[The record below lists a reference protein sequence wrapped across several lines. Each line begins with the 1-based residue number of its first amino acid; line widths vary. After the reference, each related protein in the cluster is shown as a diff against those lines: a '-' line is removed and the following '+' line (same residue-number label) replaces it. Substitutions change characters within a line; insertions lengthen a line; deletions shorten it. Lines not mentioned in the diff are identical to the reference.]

1 MGDCRGIILLV
12 LHRFFDDVLTKC
24 SDDSLFF
31 NFDFFCQLLRSE
43 EEYWYFEVFVILEKM
58 ILTVSRFVFTCVPPL
73 YYFVTQIVSNPFHLF
88 NDLYL

>member
-1 MGDCRGIILLV
+1 MGDCRGIILLG
-12 LHRFFDDVLTKC
+12 LYRFFDDVLTKC

-58 ILTVSRFVFTCVPPL
+58 ILTVSRVCIYMYCFVA
-73 YYFVTQIVSNPFHLF
+73 QIVSNPFHLF
-88 NDLYL
+88 NGLYL